1 MITATEAAMTT
12 AKMVPVELY
21 LNTSYRPDCDYVDGE
36 VLERNLG
43 EQPHASVQKFFIGIF
58 LRHENEW
65 GVTVFP
71 EQRVQI
77 SRTRYRVA
85 DVCVVLQATGFEPIV
100 PTPPPLCIEVVSKD
114 DRMSEMQ
121 ERVHDYIRMGVTAV
135 WVVDP
140 KRRRSFFAD
149 RSETLQ
155 LAEEM
160 LTVYGTEIRVPT
172 AEIFRE
178 LDKLEGVS
186 R

>member
-1 MITATEAAMTT
+1 MTT
-12 AKMVPVELY
+12 ATIVPVELY

-43 EQPHASVQKFFIGIF
+43 EQPHASVQKFFIRYLGN
-58 LRHENEW
+58 REDEW
-65 GVTVFP
+65 GLTVFP

-77 SRTRYRVA
+77 SQTRYRVA
-85 DVCVVLQATGFEPIV
+85 DVCVVLQTTGFEPIV
-100 PTPPPLCIEVVSKD
+100 RTPPPLCIEVVSKD

-135 WVVDP
+135 WVIDP

-155 LAEEM
+155 LAGEM
-160 LTVYGTEIRVPT
+160 LTVHGTEIRVPT

-186 R
+186 H